1 MKPLRVEGASA
12 ILFKCEVL
20 LKGNLG
26 CTAEIK
32 SIEEPH

>member
-12 ILFKCEVL
+12 ILVKRKVL

-26 CTAEIK
+26 FTAKVK
-32 SIEEPH
+32 SAEEPH